1 MKTIIALV
9 LCLNFNQLLH
19 AQESN
24 ESHFSYP
31 QWEIYAA
38 KPQTKKQVVTIYTID
53 KKGKHLSQTVL
64 FNTNGLMERNI
75 YYTKNGKVRSEGI
88 EYYNDSNKV
97 TEFTT
102 YKKRKFYSEQKYQYA
117 TNLTQ
122 VTRVDYYF
130 KDSVHVRRY
139 ILTTYYPNGKYQ
151 RNTGYDKKGVETYRY
166 EYDLYENGSKKE
178 TRNYNKGKLKYRWV
192 YDCDWRGELSESKE
206 RQVKICQNRVYD
218 TDSSYT
224 EVNEN
229 TIKNKVTKTIT
240 KATKDGRILVQE
252 LYNAKGKLL
261 SKTVCQY
268 NDAKKL
274 VKQLLYEKKN
284 TSPTY
289 MELFEYNTD
298 NYLISSAKFDKGSK
312 VQDRKEFRY
321 N

>member
-9 LCLNFNQLLH
+9 LCLIFNQLVH

-64 FNTNGLMERNI
+64 FNTSGLMERNI
-75 YYTKNGKVRSEGI
+75 YYNKNGKVRSEGI

-97 TEFTT
+97 TKFTT

-130 KDSVHVRRY
+130 KDSINVRRY
-139 ILTTYYPNGKYQ
+139 TLSTYYPNGKYQ

-166 EYDLYENGSKKE
+166 EYDFYENGSKKE
-178 TRNYNKGKLKYRWV
+178 TRNYNNGKLKYRWV

-274 VKQLLYEKKN
+274 VKQLLYERKN

-289 MELFEYNTD
+289 MELFEYNTG